1 MYFRNYRLGK
11 PWLDKC
17 LKSPVSEDPSK
28 SMMVNRPK
36 RYSNLNHSSLGIF
49 INQCVGN

>member
-17 LKSPVSEDPSK
+17 LKSHFSENPLKSNMVRASK
-28 SMMVNRPK
+28 HC
-36 RYSNLNHSSLGIF
+36 SNLNHRTLGIF
-49 INQCVGN
+49 IDQCKGN